1 MFSLKVITATPHS
14 CFQIRPGL
22 RAAISCFHALI
33 LPVVLATGALGT
45 VSVHVA
51 AQTKSTELHSADQA
65 DPLAKA
71 TAVRDAFVA
80 RIHANGFSCPIPVP
94 TILVEDIPSFGQYDE
109 KTNII
114 RTSDWALL
122 NPGEKAFIARLAPP
136 GASEGEIRTTFERV
150 AHGWIFIHELGH
162 WWQACRNVSFNASH
176 YQVEYGAD
184 VISLAYWR
192 EVDPSIVDTMI
203 PLCRTVLANA
213 PNPVPPGEDVEP
225 YFDKHYQ
232 ELGPSPAY
240 PWFQSR
246 MNTTAY
252 DEKPALTFA
261 ESLLNLPEK

>member
-1 MFSLKVITATPHS
+1 MLSLKVNATAPDSYRITPAVRGVVYS
-14 CFQIRPGL
+14 L
-22 RAAISCFHALI
+22 HASLLFAFLCAGTLGMSLI
-33 LPVVLATGALGT
+33 PLF
-45 VSVHVA
+45 
-51 AQTKSTELHSADQA
+51 AQTKSTESHSAEQA
-65 DPLAKA
+65 VTLVKA
-71 TAVRDAFVA
+71 TAVRDAFIA
-80 RIHANGFSCPIPVP
+80 RIRADGFSCPIPVP

-122 NPGEKAFIARLAPP
+122 NSGEKAFIARLAPP
-136 GASEGEIRTTFERV
+136 GASEEKIRITFERV

-203 PLCRTVLANA
+203 PLCRSVLANA

-261 ESLLNLPEK
+261 QSLLNLPEK